1 MCPDEE
7 LLSAYVDGE
16 VPSPWKER
24 MERHVAG
31 CPRCARTLEQYRLLD
46 HRLASIE
53 NPIEKNSL
61 EAARIRMASS
71 LSGVP
76 AIPGY
81 RQALLRQLQHL
92 WSERVALPMPL
103 LAAGVAMLVFLAGLG
118 FGIITPFGSG
128 AGRIASASV
137 NTGVQTAWIE
147 AMASYMKQNSV
158 QPVMIEMPVESV
170 FDQLGNP
177 VIVSAAPAAFEEV
190 TTTSLG
196 SAYR

>member
-1 MCPDEE
+1 
-7 LLSAYVDGE
+7 
-16 VPSPWKER
+16 

-53 NPIEKNSL
+53 SRSEKNSL
-61 EAARIRMASS
+61 EAARTRMTSS
-71 LSGVP
+71 LSGAPAVP
-76 AIPGY
+76 GR
-81 RQALLRQLQHL
+81 RQVLLNQLQHL
-92 WSERVALPMPL
+92 WLERVALPMPL
-103 LAAGVAMLVFLAGLG
+103 LAAGVVMLVFLAGLG
-118 FGIITPFGSG
+118 LGIFTPFGSS

-158 QPVMIEMPVESV
+158 QPVMIEMPRESV